1 MIAVNV
7 LFVGVVGMLFVGVV
21 IIKYLQEQCTNLQFN
36 LRLNSKKLVVIK
48 PQHLSSVLSHLL

>member
-1 MIAVNV
+1 VIAVNV